1 MTFNLNRYIAGGIGL
16 LVALLLVACSP
27 RLAPGTGEAPVSEA
41 FMVRPDGFSE
51 RYALEEMV
59 ILSRHNIRSPISGPG
74 SVLSRITPHEWF
86 PWTSAPGE
94 LSLKGGALEAEM
106 GQFFR
111 EWLVKEGFFPKY
123 AVPEE
128 GTVRFYANSI
138 QRTRATARMFAAG
151 MFPMA
156 DITVEQHAPLGT
168 MDPVFNPQIT
178 KDSDV
183 CLNQAMDELLGMG
196 SPDGPLRSQYAL
208 LEKVLDIKDSPAGRN
223 DTTAFSAF
231 PVNVSFLLHHEP
243 GMQGGL
249 RMACVASD
257 ALTLQYY
264 EEPDDRKAA
273 FGHSL
278 TRQDWE
284 AIASIKDRYQDILF
298 GLPTMAVNVAHP
310 MLQELLSELREPGR
324 KFSFLCG
331 HDSNIGSVLAALRAE
346 PYSAPG
352 AIEAKTPIGGKIVF
366 GKYRGRDGRMYA
378 DLWLVYA
385 SADQLRGVTVLGP
398 DCPPMSLQLQLA
410 GLTPNA
416 DGLYLLSDLEARFTE
431 AIDLY
436 ETF

>member
-1 MTFNLNRYIAGGIGL
+1 MTRRLSL
-16 LVALLLVACSP
+16 LVAVLAIVACSP
-27 RLAPGTGEAPVSEA
+27 RLAPRSASSEGTA
-41 FMVRPDGFSE
+41 FMPRPEGFAD
-51 RYALEEMV
+51 RYAREEMV
-59 ILSRHNIRSPISGPG
+59 ILSRHNIRSPLSGPG

-86 PWTSAPGE
+86 DWSSAPGE
-94 LSLKGGALEAEM
+94 LSLRGGALEMEM

-111 EWLVKEGFFPKY
+111 EWLVGEGFFAKDG
-123 AVPEE
+123 VPEA
-128 GTVRFYANSI
+128 GSVRFYANSI
-138 QRTRATARMFAAG
+138 QRTRATARAFAAG

-156 DITVEQHAPLGT
+156 DIDVEQHTPLGT

-178 KDSDV
+178 KDSDA
-183 CLNQAMDELLGMG
+183 CLSKASEELRGMG
-196 SPDGPLRSQYAL
+196 DPHGPLKAQYAL
-208 LEKVLDIKDSPAGRN
+208 MEKVLDIKDSPAGRN
-223 DTTAFSAF
+223 DTTSFAAL
-231 PVNVSFLLHHEP
+231 PTAVSFLLNKEP
-243 GMQGGL
+243 GMDGGL

-273 FGHSL
+273 FGHKL

-284 AIASIKDRYQDILF
+284 AIAAIKDRYQDILF

-324 KFSFLCG
+324 RFTFLCG

-352 AIEAKTPIGGKIVF
+352 AIETKTPIGGKIVF
-366 GKYRGRDGRMYA
+366 GKYRGQDGRMYA

-385 SADQLRGVTVLGP
+385 SADQLRGLAVLGP
-398 DCPPMSLQLQLA
+398 DCPPMSLPLRLS